1 MLIIYV
7 DPCWFTIIR
16 LNYCIII
23 IISGIWYGD
32 KITYNSLKNAI
43 KQIVLVSSNYSK
55 NSSLSD
61 YTDNGEYRC
70 IGKNKVFGTHKTDS
84 SKTLVEVSSDVTVQL
99 TDTG

>member
-1 MLIIYV
+1 M
-7 DPCWFTIIR
+7 DPCWLTIIR
-16 LNYCIII
+16 LNYYIII

-43 KQIVLVSSNYSK
+43 KLIVLVSSNYSK

-70 IGKNKVFGTHKTDS
+70 VGENKVFGTDNTDS
-84 SKTLVEVSSDVTVQL
+84 SKTTVEVTSHVAVQL
-99 TDTG
+99 TDTGYKQF